1 MKTLADLRVR
11 EFLSREFV
19 LALHNQVPELYCN
32 SSVDPGVDRFPGD
45 QVDRCP
51 ESAGG
56 GNLRFFLCRPSGEL
70 LFQML
75 GYWKPDRFLD
85 ELRRGLSISAAAGG
99 DVERLHRECRARHES
114 SGERDERMLIRAH
127 EEALSDL
134 FKPLR
139 GILDRLEDEVYTKGA
154 IGCE

>member
-1 MKTLADLRVR
+1 VR

-32 SSVDPGVDRFPGD
+32 TSVDPGVDRYPGD

-56 GNLRFFLCRPSGEL
+56 GNLRLFLCRPSGEL

-75 GYWKPDRFLD
+75 CYWKPARFLD
-85 ELRRGLSISAAAGG
+85 ELRRGLAISAAGASRP
-99 DVERLHRECRARHES
+99 DVERLHRECLGRHEV
-114 SGERDERMLIRAH
+114 SGERDENLLVRAH
-127 EEALSDL
+127 EEALADL
-134 FKPLR
+134 FHPVQ

-154 IGCE
+154 VG